1 MGWGNGRGEGG
12 GHGGQGRDGGW
23 SDQPREARP
32 GVGSGHQAWGDGGRG
47 GEAARPDMAH
57 GHALGPGAADPGG
70 DDQAGR
76 AGRRLTEAAWRL
88 RQRAE
93 RRLRARNGPDR
104 SSGPATEAPP
114 VSPTASAAPTGS
126 GAAARSTGPGEI
138 PVTGPERSTLPG
150 EIPAAGK
157 GSAGSLRKRLL
168 WSFVGVAALAAL
180 IVGVV
185 TLSLVR
191 LASVSGLE
199 QQLRD
204 QAEAASVTIGG
215 GPAPCPTLA
224 ALRAVHTEL
233 YLVSADGSPQ
243 AVTCRPFRGRFADP
257 VAPTPDVDLRE
268 ALSQGSIQT
277 GSRGTV
283 VYAVAP
289 LPQPL
294 EDLRGVQYTGVLLT
308 HSSGGLAV
316 GLVGGVAWR
325 LLLATG
331 LAMAI
336 AAFVAWLL
344 AGRLTAPLRHLA
356 GAARQLG
363 AGQLST
369 RVKVEGDD
377 EVAEVGAAFNEMA
390 ADIEHSQGEQRAFL
404 ASISHELKTPLTAVQ
419 GYTEALLDGTISDP
433 PDRQRTLVRIHGETL
448 RLARLVQ
455 DLIDLA
461 RLGRG
466 QFAVSPVD
474 ADVSSVVR
482 EAVAAAGDR
491 ALAQGVSV
499 EQRVPNVPLLAHV
512 DPGRLRQV
520 IDNLLDNATRS
531 SPVGNPVLVAARPL
545 AGGWVEV
552 AVVDRGPGIAAED
565 LPRAF
570 DRGYL
575 WSRYRGTRTV
585 GSGLGLAIVKALC
598 DAMGVEVR
606 AESGREYGRGGT
618 AFRLALP
625 PARPSPSSWAPP
637 ARELPTP
644 R

>member
-1 MGWGNGRGEGG
+1 MSWGSGSSGSGRGGT
-12 GHGGQGRDGGW
+12 
-23 SDQPREARP
+23 PP
-32 GVGSGHQAWGDGGRG
+32 GDGGAADRLG
-47 GEAARPDMAH
+47 QVRAWLAEGAARLRDRASQRWRERVEPDPLAEP
-57 GHALGPGAADPGG
+57 AP
-70 DDQAGR
+70 
-76 AGRRLTEAAWRL
+76 AAWGS
-88 RQRAE
+88 E
-93 RRLRARNGPDR
+93 P
-104 SSGPATEAPP
+104 
-114 VSPTASAAPTGS
+114 AAPGVP
-126 GAAARSTGPGEI
+126 A
-138 PVTGPERSTLPG
+138 PVRGHPRQ
-150 EIPAAGK
+150 
-157 GSAGSLRKRLL
+157 GSLRSRLL

-180 IVGVV
+180 IVGIV

-191 LASVSGLE
+191 LASVNGLE
-199 QQLRD
+199 EQLRD
-204 QAEAASVTIGG
+204 QAEVASTIGIGG
-215 GPAPCPTLA
+215 GTPPCVTLA
-224 ALRAVHTEL
+224 ALRAVQTEM
-233 YLVSADGSPQ
+233 YLVASDGSPQ
-243 AVTCRPFRGRFADP
+243 PVTCRGFRAARLSGP
-257 VAPTPDVDLRE
+257 VAPAPDVDLRVDLDGG
-268 ALSQGSIQT
+268 AVRT
-277 GSRGTV
+277 GSRGSV

-289 LPQPL
+289 LQQPVQD
-294 EDLRGVQYTGVLLT
+294 DLQGVRYDGVLLT
-308 HSSGGLAV
+308 HSLGGLGI

-325 LLLATG
+325 LLLATA
-331 LAMAI
+331 LAVAI
-336 AAFVAWLL
+336 AALVAWLL
-344 AGRLTAPLRHLA
+344 AGRLTAPLRRLA

-369 RVKVEGDD
+369 RVRVEGDD

-404 ASISHELKTPLTAVQ
+404 ASVSHELKTPLTAVQ
-419 GYTEALLDGTISDP
+419 GYTEALLDGTITDP
-433 PDRQRTLVRIHGETL
+433 PARHRTLERIHGETL

-474 ADVSSVVR
+474 ADVTTVLR
-482 EAVAAAGDR
+482 EAVAVAAER
-491 ALAQGVSV
+491 AAAQGVSV
-499 EQRVPNVPLLAHV
+499 EQQVPDTPLLARV

-520 IDNLLDNATRS
+520 LDNLLDNATRS
-531 SPVGNPVLVAARPL
+531 SPTGHPVLVAARPL

-598 DAMGVEVR
+598 DAMGVTVR
-606 AESGREYGRGGT
+606 AESGRESGRGGT

-625 PARPSPSSWAPP
+625 PARSSRPSWA
-637 ARELPTP
+637 ASGHGLPTP

>member
-1 MGWGNGRGEGG
+1 MSWGNGRGTWG
-12 GHGGQGRDGGW
+12 
-23 SDQPREARP
+23 
-32 GVGSGHQAWGDGGRG
+32 GDGGRSHPPGERDG
-47 GEAARPDMAH
+47 GPFGQAGSGPGRPDPD
-57 GHALGPGAADPGG
+57 GPSPDGPVSGG
-70 DDQAGR
+70 DEPVGR
-76 AGRRLTEAAWRL
+76 ARRRLTEGAWRL

-93 RRLRARNGPDR
+93 GLWRPR
-104 SSGPATEAPP
+104 SDPSAPSAEAPP
-114 VSPTASAAPTGS
+114 QQDPDSWAQPAEAAP
-126 GAAARSTGPGEI
+126 STSTPEIAVGGQGGGP
-138 PVTGPERSTLPG
+138 
-150 EIPAAGK
+150 
-157 GSAGSLRKRLL
+157 GSLRKRLL
-168 WSFVGVAALAAL
+168 WAFVGVAALAAL
-180 IVGVV
+180 IVGIV

-191 LASVSGLE
+191 LASISGLE

-233 YLVSADGSPQ
+233 YLVGSDGTPQ
-243 AVTCRPFRGRFADP
+243 AVTCRPFRGRFGAP
-257 VAPTPDVDLRE
+257 VAPTPDVDLRG
-268 ALSQGSIQT
+268 ALSEGSIQT
-277 GSRGTV
+277 GSQGAV

-294 EDLRGVQYTGVLLT
+294 VDLRGVQYTGVLLT
-308 HSSGGLAV
+308 HSSGGVAI

-331 LAMAI
+331 LAVAVAAI
-336 AAFVAWLL
+336 VAWLL
-344 AGRLTAPLRHLA
+344 ASRLTAPLRHLA

-369 RVKVEGDD
+369 RVHVEGDD
-377 EVAEVGAAFNEMA
+377 EVAEVGTAFNEMA
-390 ADIEHSQGEQRAFL
+390 TDIEHSQGEQRAFL
-404 ASISHELKTPLTAVQ
+404 ASVSHELKTPLTAVQ

-433 PDRQRTLVRIHGETL
+433 PERQRTLERIHGETL

-491 ALAQGVSV
+491 ALAQGVTV
-499 EQRVPNVPLLAHV
+499 EQKVPSAPLLARV

-520 IDNLLDNATRS
+520 LDNLLDNATRS
-531 SPVGNPVLVAARPL
+531 SPAGRPVLVAARPL
-545 AGGWVEV
+545 SGGWVEV

-598 DAMGVEVR
+598 DAMGAEIR
-606 AESGREYGRGGT
+606 AESGHDHSRGGT

-625 PARPSPSSWAPP
+625 PARPVPSPWAPP